1 MLCKYMQIWCEFSS
15 TPLCQ
20 VWLGCRPPGISAVW
34 SVLWCQEPLGA
45 LMNRIRV
52 PWQLH
57 GGQSHSWAPRVWNS
71 TREHQRQEETGWLPL
86 AFKTSVWFL
95 SSTFIFLQALWK
107 FAVLTI
113 TIIWWCTYS
122 CISFRAGLRQ
132 ASDHYWDVPEEPIL
146 ICVVGW
152 REAWVCV
159 CVFTC
164 IYIHIPTHSE
174 CYHHKINVSFTYKFQ
189 VTNIWLL
196 KCPSSSGWTFSMVFF
211 SLSWVFFPFFPLRS
225 VSSLFTHHP
234 CLFSVG
240 WMWEEEG
247 L

>member
-20 VWLGCRPPGISAVW
+20 VWPGCRSPGISAVW

-71 TREHQRQEETGWLPL
+71 TREHQRQEETGWLPP

-95 SSTFIFLQALWK
+95 SFTFIFLQALWK
-107 FAVLTI
+107 FAVLTG

-122 CISFRAGLRQ
+122 RISFRAGLTSQWSLLRC
-132 ASDHYWDVPEEPIL
+132 SRGTHPDV
-146 ICVVGW
+146 CGW
-152 REAWVCV
+152 MERGLSVCV
-159 CVFTC
+159 CVC
-164 IYIHIPTHSE
+164 VCVYMYIYTYSHIQSVIITKSMSHS
-174 CYHHKINVSFTYKFQ
+174 HINSK
-189 VTNIWLL
+189 
-196 KCPSSSGWTFSMVFF
+196 
-211 SLSWVFFPFFPLRS
+211 
-225 VSSLFTHHP
+225 
-234 CLFSVG
+234 
-240 WMWEEEG
+240 
-247 L
+247 